1 MDSFGK
7 PVQNAVVEV
16 AGRRNVCPFRTD
28 RNGEYY
34 RLLLPGNYTIKV
46 TYPGHKTLTQ
56 TLPVPYGPDAF
67 SALAHNFLLQNSD
80 YSSTATQLPQSCT
93 IPDVGIQESDAAP
106 LLPTVFTA
114 LTAFLLQTLLM
125 PS

>member
-34 RLLLPGNYTIKV
+34 RLLLPGNYTIK
-46 TYPGHKTLTQ
+46 GHAQ
-56 TLPVPYGPDAF
+56 TSTSDTPPTPKMM
-67 SALAHNFLLQNSD
+67 LQGCSEGHPMQYEHIVLMSD
-80 YSSTATQLPQSCT
+80 GQLIT
-93 IPDVGIQESDAAP
+93 RESED
-106 LLPTVFTA
+106 
-114 LTAFLLQTLLM
+114 M
-125 PS
+125 